1 MMKKSLIV
9 LLVMMLLAA
18 VPVFAEENTA
28 IVSFSD
34 MGLEQETEGVSFDNG
49 VVRIEKPGTYVLSGT
64 LTDGQ
69 IHVDVK
75 EKGDVVLV
83 LSGVEIHNKASAA
96 IEVERCGRQAV
107 ISLAEGTEN
116 IISDGPQSNADPDED
131 PSAVLFSAADLV
143 IEGSGSLQVTGG
155 RVDGITS
162 KDRLI
167 IRGGK
172 IVVEAVRHGIKG
184 KDSVQIAGG
193 EIEINAGK
201 DGIKS
206 TNKEKSSLGYV
217 EIIGG
222 RITIRSGDEP
232 IQAETYYTVEDA
244 KIRIIVNE

>member
-1 MMKKSLIV
+1 MMKKSVII
-9 LLVMMLLAA
+9 LLVIMLLAA
-18 VPVFAEENTA
+18 VPVLGEDAA
-28 IVSFSD
+28 VVSFSD

-155 RVDGITS
+155 RVDGIVS
-162 KDRLI
+162 KDTLV

-172 IVVEAVRHGIKG
+172 IVVEAVRHGIK
-184 KDSVQIAGG
+184 
-193 EIEINAGK
+193 
-201 DGIKS
+201 S
-206 TNKEKSSLGYV
+206 TNKEKTSLGYV

-232 IQAETYYTVEDA
+232 IQAETHYTIENA
-244 KIRIIVNE
+244 KVRIIVNE

>member
-1 MMKKSLIV
+1 MMKKSVII
-9 LLVMMLLAA
+9 LLVIMLFAA
-18 VPVFAEENTA
+18 VPVLGEDAA
-28 IVSFSD
+28 VVSFSD

-49 VVRIEKPGTYVLSGT
+49 VIRIEKPGTYVLSGT

-107 ISLAEGTEN
+107 ISLAEGPEN

-155 RVDGITS
+155 RVDGIAS

-222 RITIRSGDEP
+222 RITIRSGDEQ

-244 KIRIIVNE
+244 KIRIIVNA

>member
-1 MMKKSLIV
+1 MMKKSVII
-9 LLVMMLLAA
+9 LLVIMLLAA
-18 VPVFAEENTA
+18 VPVLGEDAA
-28 IVSFSD
+28 VVSFSD

-75 EKGDVVLV
+75 EKGGVVLV

-155 RVDGITS
+155 RVDGIAS

-232 IQAETYYTVEDA
+232 IQAETHYTIENA
-244 KIRIIVNE
+244 KVRIIVNE

>member
-1 MMKKSLIV
+1 MMKKSVII
-9 LLVMMLLAA
+9 LLVIMLLAA
-18 VPVFAEENTA
+18 VPVLGEDAA
-28 IVSFSD
+28 VVSFSD

-116 IISDGPQSNADPDED
+116 IISDGPHSNADPDED

-143 IEGSGSLQVTGG
+143 IEGNGSLQVTGG

-232 IQAETYYTVEDA
+232 IQAETYYTIENA
-244 KIRIIVNE
+244 KVRIIVNE

>member
-1 MMKKSLIV
+1 MMKKSGIV
-9 LLVMMLLAA
+9 LLVIMLLAA
-18 VPVFAEENTA
+18 VPVLGEDAA
-28 IVSFSD
+28 VVSFSD

-155 RVDGITS
+155 RVDGIVS
-162 KDRLI
+162 KDTLV

-206 TNKEKSSLGYV
+206 TNKEKTSLGYV

-232 IQAETYYTVEDA
+232 IQAETHYTIENA
-244 KIRIIVNE
+244 KVRIIVNE

>member
-34 MGLEQETEGVSFDNG
+34 TGLEQETEGVSFDNG

-64 LTDGQ
+64 LTNGQ
-69 IHVDVK
+69 IFVSVK
-75 EKGDVVLV
+75 DKGDVILV
-83 LSGVEIHNKASAA
+83 LSGVDIHSNESAA
-96 IEVERCGRQAV
+96 IEVEKCGKQAI

-116 IISDGPQSNADPDED
+116 IISDGPQPNADPDED
-131 PSAVLFSAADLV
+131 PSAVLFSSADLV
-143 IEGSGSLQVTGG
+143 IEGNGSLQVTGG

-172 IVVEAVRHGIKG
+172 IVVEAVRH
-184 KDSVQIAGG
+184 
-193 EIEINAGK
+193 
-201 DGIKS
+201 GIKS

>member
-1 MMKKSLIV
+1 MMKKSVIV
-9 LLVMMLLAA
+9 LLVIMLLAA
-18 VPVFAEENTA
+18 VPVLGEDAA
-28 IVSFSD
+28 VVSFSD

-116 IISDGPQSNADPDED
+116 IISDGPQPNADPDED

-155 RVDGITS
+155 RVDGIVS
-162 KDRLI
+162 KDTLV

-206 TNKEKSSLGYV
+206 TNKEKTSLGYV

-232 IQAETYYTVEDA
+232 IQAETHYTIENA
-244 KIRIIVNE
+244 KVRIIVNE

>member
-1 MMKKSLIV
+1 MMKKSVII
-9 LLVMMLLAA
+9 LLVIMLLAA
-18 VPVFAEENTA
+18 VPVLGEDAA
-28 IVSFSD
+28 VVSFSD

-107 ISLAEGTEN
+107 ISLSEGTEN

-155 RVDGITS
+155 RVDGIAS
-162 KDRLI
+162 KDTLV

-206 TNKEKSSLGYV
+206 TNKEKTSLGYV

-232 IQAETYYTVEDA
+232 IQAETHYTIENA
-244 KIRIIVNE
+244 KVRIIVNE

>member
-1 MMKKSLIV
+1 MMKKSVII
-9 LLVMMLLAA
+9 LLVIMLLAA
-18 VPVFAEENTA
+18 VPVLGEDAA
-28 IVSFSD
+28 VVSFSD

-107 ISLAEGTEN
+107 ISMAEGTEN

-155 RVDGITS
+155 RVDGIAS

-232 IQAETYYTVEDA
+232 IQAETHYTIENA
-244 KIRIIVNE
+244 KVRIIVNE

>member
-1 MMKKSLIV
+1 MMKKSVII
-9 LLVMMLLAA
+9 LLVIMLLAA
-18 VPVFAEENTA
+18 VPVLGEDAA
-28 IVSFSD
+28 VVSFSD

-75 EKGDVVLV
+75 EKGGVVLV

-155 RVDGITS
+155 RVDGIVS
-162 KDRLI
+162 KDTLV

-232 IQAETYYTVEDA
+232 IQAETHYTIENA
-244 KIRIIVNE
+244 KVRIIVNE

>member
-1 MMKKSLIV
+1 MMKKSVII
-9 LLVMMLLAA
+9 LLVIMLLAA
-18 VPVFAEENTA
+18 VPVLGEDAA
-28 IVSFSD
+28 VVSFSD

-206 TNKEKSSLGYV
+206 TNKEKTSLGYV

-232 IQAETYYTVEDA
+232 IQAETHYTIENA
-244 KIRIIVNE
+244 KVRIIVNE